1 MSLFNAT
8 SVLSLSECFNGS
20 EVFSVSFDNEPEKT
34 RHWFRMKE
42 VCKVLEFRNT
52 KETAE
57 IHLKDWQYKE
67 IKLGKGRPALY
78 VCLSGLF
85 RLCLRSKSPMALEFQ
100 DWLTEVILPK
110 IIASG
115 GYISPSATSKQLTS
129 LREEITHLQS
139 QLETEQAKTLYMAN
153 FIDDGLQQAKTQAK
167 IDWQCESSDVKGDP
181 VVFAKAMIQERDEI
195 AAKLRQ
201 YKDFGKA
208 MHFFLSEAHPKIL
221 EEAATVWDV
230 PKLPE

>member
-1 MSLFNAT
+1 LQQSKRHPACSVIHKQKTPPSLIGC
-8 SVLSLSECFNGS
+8 EGS
-20 EVFSVSFDNEPEKT
+20 FFVADKV
-34 RHWFRMKE
+34 RLYLARG
-42 VCKVLEFRNT
+42 CK
-52 KETAE
+52 
-57 IHLKDWQYKE
+57 W
-67 IKLGKGRPALY
+67 
-78 VCLSGLF
+78 
-85 RLCLRSKSPMALEFQ
+85 
-100 DWLTEVILPK
+100 VILPK

>member
-1 MSLFNAT
+1 MRLIKFSIESINEELPAIQLDSGGF
-8 SVLSLSECFNGS
+8 
-20 EVFSVSFDNEPEKT
+20 VFSAQETCVFAQLSSRVNASKWVRNNIPSKWIIELKT
-34 RHWFRMKE
+34 SE
-42 VCKVLEFRNT
+42 GN
-52 KETAE
+52 
-57 IHLKDWQYKE
+57 
-67 IKLGKGRPALY
+67 GRPGLY
-78 VCLSGLF
+78 LTKAGFYYAVSQGKSEIAIKF
-85 RLCLRSKSPMALEFQ
+85 RDWVFEDLLLKLESQ
-100 DWLTEVILPK
+100 GYY
-110 IIASG
+110 IAQTDADTLARLQSE
-115 GYISPSATSKQLTS
+115 L
-129 LREEITHLQS
+129 THLQS